1 MGLIGNLFTHDASLG
16 LFGEISNWFS

>member
-16 LFGEISNWFS
+16 LFGGISNWFS